1 MSVHYLALASL
12 GKNHW
17 WRYVLSAL
25 LIVVFWQLLGAVPLL
40 ALMGWVTTDADPA
53 TAVDMTTLQFSGI
66 HPLWGY
72 LGLNFTLLAMLLGVL
87 LAVRFIHQR
96 PLHTLLTA
104 WQAFNWQR
112 LWFAAALFFILV
124 AAATLVDVLWH
135 PELFSVTFVWQTFLT
150 FLPIALIITPL
161 QAAAEELLFRGYI
174 MQGLGLLGWHPAVPI
189 VGSAL
194 LFALAHLTNPEMN
207 ESAYLIPLLYFLLGL
222 FLAIITVKSQGLEL
236 AIGVHAANNLFT
248 VLIMNY
254 QGSALPSPSLF
265 TASEL
270 NPLTGLISFVI
281 IAAIF
286 YWVAFGWRKNTA
298 ERLMPNVSRKEVNK

>member
-1 MSVHYLALASL
+1 MSVPYLALASV

-17 WRYVLSAL
+17 WRYLLGVVLIL
-25 LIVVFWQLLGAVPLL
+25 VFWQVIGALPLL
-40 ALMGWVTTDADPA
+40 ALMGWVTTDADPL
-53 TAVDMTTLQFSGI
+53 TDVNITTLQFSGI

-87 LAVRFIHQR
+87 LVVRFIHQR

-104 WQAFNWQR
+104 SQQFNWQR
-112 LWFAAALFFILV
+112 LWFAAGWFFILV
-124 AAATLVDVLWH
+124 AAATLVDVLLH
-135 PELFSVTFVWQTFLT
+135 PELFRVTFFWKAFFT

-161 QAAAEELLFRGYI
+161 QAAAEEVLFRGYM
-174 MQGLGLLGWHPAVPI
+174 MQGLGLLGWHPAVPV

-194 LFALAHLTNPEMN
+194 WFAVAHLANPEVDKN
-207 ESAYLIPLLYFLLGL
+207 TYLIPLLYFFLGL
-222 FLAIITVKSQGLEL
+222 FLAVITVKSGGLEL

-248 VLIMNY
+248 VLVMNY

-270 NPLTGLISFVI
+270 NPLTGLLSLIVI
-281 IAAIF
+281 ATIF
-286 YWVAFGWRKNTA
+286 YWIAFVWRKGATQ
-298 ERLMPNVSRKEVNK
+298 